1 MTGAIRVT
9 AWARPQGSP
18 TVRRYTRAMGGSV
31 SQNSHASPGE
41 DDAVLPLE
49 SPDDTPASQS
59 TPNAWSY
66 LALAVALLTAAGLL
80 ALATIGV
87 PGTFLH
93 IEGIPAMATSALA
106 MLLAAGALLAL
117 RSALG
122 ARRNR
127 I

>member
-1 MTGAIRVT
+1 M
-9 AWARPQGSP
+9 
-18 TVRRYTRAMGGSV
+18 

-41 DDAVLPLE
+41 DDDVLPLE
-49 SPDDTPASQS
+49 SPESTPAPPSA
-59 TPNAWSY
+59 PNAWSY
-66 LALAVALLTAAGLL
+66 LALAVALLTAATLL

-93 IEGIPAMATSALA
+93 IGGIPAMATSAMA

-117 RSALG
+117 RSALA

>member
-1 MTGAIRVT
+1 M
-9 AWARPQGSP
+9 
-18 TVRRYTRAMGGSV
+18 

-49 SPDDTPASQS
+49 GPESTPDPQS
-59 TPNAWSY
+59 APNAWSY
-66 LALAVALLTAAGLL
+66 LALAVVLLIAATLL

-117 RSALG
+117 RSALA